1 MYLFYLGNGTDPW
14 NKGLHYPLRIPKQ
27 VRAAG
32 HKFGGVFFVVVVVFL
47 NEKVQYISIYRGAIH
62 AHLLLRCEGA
72 PSIQEIKD
80 AMATG
85 GSSDKIRAAQEKVIN
100 FTTLQAGISAN
111 HPVNDPPLWCPPE
124 GSNNVEPLVN
134 VLRQTFG
141 DITSS
146 HEEAKIAYGRLVN
159 RTYMHK
165 CKLNYCLKQKG
176 RPKKEKSDKAGASGT
191 GKDGKANEAAAKPK
205 DGQEQKKE
213 EEADKGVSIGGKR
226 HYCRF
231 GFPASVVGYKYTWK
245 ETPNGD
251 IISNVR
257 RQFEGEPDDGP
268 IDEDHAKHVLDDPDE
283 VDAIFNAISTENAE
297 SVVSPTVKFPD
308 GAGFVPI
315 TVETADGVVVTG
327 HKFFMLRNHPKIN
340 SHIPEVAL
348 AWQGNTDTKF
358 IFDCDQ
364 VTAYLNKY
372 INKPEPRSADQSKI
386 ARAAASDVNVDRPA
400 RKGIQQLLLQT
411 INREIS
417 KQECYLQLNKK
428 HGYHKLALPVKLMSL
443 SGQKQVLLN
452 HLSDPDAPI
461 TKKNS
466 MADIY
471 WRREE
476 DPNYQAAVA
485 EFEAD
490 PEAWKAKA
498 HSNWATPKHPKD
510 VSLHLFAAY
519 FNDNWKFHN
528 REYIPCFS
536 PRLKIVPRCT
546 NLALYEMHCR
556 TRLLQ
561 FKPGATPTN
570 LLDMRG
576 KFVWKGVGFFFQHIF
591 ATTKNSPLCT

>member
-1 MYLFYLGNGTDPW
+1 MLF
-14 NKGLHYPLRIPKQ
+14 
-27 VRAAG
+27 
-32 HKFGGVFFVVVVVFL
+32 FL
-47 NEKVQYISIYRGAIH
+47 NEKVQYISISRGAIH

-80 AMATG
+80 AMETG
-85 GSSDKIRAAQEKVIN
+85 SGSNEIRAAQEKIIN

-111 HPVNDPPLWCPPE
+111 HPVNDPCLWPPPE

-146 HEEAKIAYGRLVN
+146 QDEAKIAYGRLVN
-159 RTYMHK
+159 RVYMHK
-165 CKLNYCLKQKG
+165 CKLNYCLKPKI

-191 GKDGKANEAAAKPK
+191 GKDSKANEAAAKAE
-205 DGQEQKKE
+205 DCQEQKKK
-213 EEADKGVSIGGKR
+213 EEANKGVSIGGKR
-226 HYCRF
+226 LFCRF
-231 GFPASVVGYKYTWK
+231 GFPASTVGYKYDWK

-257 RQFEGEPDDGP
+257 RQYTGEPDDGP
-268 IDEDHAKHVLDDPDE
+268 IDEEHGKHELDDVDE
-283 VDAIFNAISTENAE
+283 IEAIMNGIVTESAE
-297 SVVSPTVKFPD
+297 SEFSPSVKFPD

-340 SHIPEVAL
+340 GHIPEVAL

-358 IFDCDQ
+358 IFDCDH

-428 HGYHKLALPVKLMSL
+428 HGYHKLALPVKLISL
-443 SGQKQVLLN
+443 SGHKSVLLN
-452 HLSDPDAPI
+452 HLNDPDAPV

-476 DPNYQAAVA
+476 DPNYQTAVA

-498 HSNWATPKHPKD
+498 HSNWETPKHPKD
-510 VSLHLFAAY
+510 VSLHMFAAY
-519 FNDNWKFHN
+519 FNEKWEFHKK
-528 REYIPCFS
+528 EYIPCFS
-536 PRLKIVPRCT
+536 PRLKIVPRST
-546 NLALYEMHCR
+546 NFELYEMHCR

-570 LLDMRG
+570 LLDMRS
-576 KFVWKGVGFFFQHIF
+576 KFVWEGIAFLF
-591 ATTKNSPLCT
+591 

>member
-1 MYLFYLGNGTDPW
+1 MKKSGNSED
-14 NKGLHYPLRIPKQ
+14 R
-27 VRAAG
+27 
-32 HKFGGVFFVVVVVFL
+32 
-47 NEKVQYISIYRGAIH
+47 
-62 AHLLLRCEGA
+62 
-72 PSIQEIKD
+72 
-80 AMATG
+80 
-85 GSSDKIRAAQEKVIN
+85 RAAQEKVIN

-111 HPVNDPPLWCPPE
+111 HPVNNPTLWPPPE
-124 GSNNVEPLVN
+124 GGNNVEPMVN

-146 HEEAKIAYGRLVN
+146 HEEVKIAYGRLIN
-159 RTYMHK
+159 RVYMHK
-165 CKLNYCLKQKG
+165 CKLNYCLKQKR
-176 RPKKEKSDKAGASGT
+176 RPKKEKSGKAEANGA
-191 GKDGKANEAAAKPK
+191 GKDGKANEAAAKPE

-226 HYCRF
+226 LYCRF
-231 GFPASVVGYKYTWK
+231 GFPANVVGYKYFWK
-245 ETPNGD
+245 QTPNGD
-251 IISNVR
+251 ILSNVR
-257 RQFEGEPDDGP
+257 RQLEGEPDDGP
-268 IDEDHAKHVLDDPDE
+268 IDEEHAKHVMDAADE
-283 VDAIFNAISTENAE
+283 IDAIMNAMNTETAE
-297 SVVSPTVKFPD
+297 AEFVPSVKFPD

-315 TVETADGVVVTG
+315 TARTADGVEVTG
-327 HKFFMLRNHPKIN
+327 YNFFMLRNHPKIN
-340 SHIPEVAL
+340 GHIPEVAL

-411 INREIS
+411 IVREIS

-428 HGYHKLALPVKLMSL
+428 HGYHKLALPVKLIAL
-443 SGQKQVLLN
+443 SGEKSVLLN
-452 HLSDPDAPI
+452 HLNDPDAPV

-476 DPNYQAAVA
+476 DPNYQTAVT

-490 PEAWKAKA
+490 PEAWKAEA
-498 HSNWATPKHPKD
+498 HSNWKTPKHPKD
-510 VSLHLFAAY
+510 VSLHMFAAY
-519 FNDNWKFHN
+519 FNEKWKFHK

-536 PRLKIVPRCT
+536 PKLKIVPRST
-546 NLALYEMHCR
+546 NTELYEMHCR

-570 LLDMRG
+570 LLDIRS
-576 KFVWKGVGFFFQHIF
+576 KFVWEGIAF
-591 ATTKNSPLCT
+591 